1 MKAQSIEQ
9 IKDILTS
16 SNYDNH
22 ILVFSGGKLTVQ
34 ELSPYGKVEITSHD
48 NKAKQITVTENHRL

>member
-1 MKAQSIEQ
+1 MKPKAIEE
-9 IKDILTS
+9 IKKILTS

-34 ELSPYGKVEITSHD
+34 ELSPYGKV
-48 NKAKQITVTENHRL
+48 